1 MRRLAAESGTVER
14 LIHFSDMGADLKH
27 GSRRMRTKAQGD
39 ADLMRIFPDA
49 TIMKCVRVH
58 YSLIPELSGESPGY
72 CLICLVFLKRRF
84 CSYKLHLPPG
94 CSYKL
99 QLPPGCT
106 DPP

>member
-49 TIMKCVRVH
+49 TIMKCV
-58 YSLIPELSGESPGY
+58 GY
-72 CLICLVFLKRRF
+72 WGFTIFWCRPMSSCAAINPLGLR
-84 CSYKLHLPPG
+84 
-94 CSYKL
+94 
-99 QLPPGCT
+99 
-106 DPP
+106 